1 VVAIETEFVVDFRK
15 GAKLQTGDVGED
27 GSAANGDSIF
37 DNEFGER
44 AEEVVYLA
52 GRFEVKGIR
61 PEMPGQ
67 IGSEVRLQLGLNVAE
82 AVARVG
88 QGGKAAT
95 AARVIDVAACGAGE
109 SGAWLRFHFGP
120 LEGRDR
126 GYTPGVFAKSVEVV
140 WNEGIAKGEKSRV
153 WNLQI
158 LLGLRE
164 GEWRRGDEER
174 RSQSKIAR
182 VLYCVNSIMK

>member
-15 GAKLQTGDVGED
+15 GAKLQTGDVGEN

-140 WNEGIAKGEKSRV
+140 WNEGIAKRRENKSVEVADFVGVAGGRV
-153 WNLQI
+153 AA
-158 LLGLRE
+158 GR
-164 GEWRRGDEER
+164 
-174 RSQSKIAR
+174 
-182 VLYCVNSIMK
+182 